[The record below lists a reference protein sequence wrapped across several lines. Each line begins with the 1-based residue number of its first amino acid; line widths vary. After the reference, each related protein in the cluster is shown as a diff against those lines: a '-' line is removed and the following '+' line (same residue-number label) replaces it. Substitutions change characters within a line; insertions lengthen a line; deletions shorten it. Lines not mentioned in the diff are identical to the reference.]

1 MALIKNLFW
10 VIVAAVLGYSIY
22 LFLPVITT
30 RTEISQEARGKVE
43 YISRGMRGKKLNV
56 AVVDKLQTISV
67 PGELNVES
75 VQAVNNAGRL
85 TLSFDYTQ
93 YVSVKLPNGQEKVIA
108 RFPHHILI
116 EDLPL
121 RGQ

>member
-56 AVVDKLQTISV
+56 AVAAS
-67 PGELNVES
+67 GGARE
-75 VQAVNNAGRL
+75 AVGRSDCPRW
-85 TLSFDYTQ
+85 TWPS
-93 YVSVKLPNGQEKVIA
+93 G
-108 RFPHHILI
+108 
-116 EDLPL
+116 
-121 RGQ
+121 

>member
-43 YISRGMRGKKLNV
+43 YINRGMRRKKLNV